1 MRDFFPEK
9 FKDINIISC
18 HPGWSVTPGV
28 RDSISDFVKYSGGEK
43 TWRTHEQAVL
53 GIATNLLCKGS

>member
-43 TWRTHEQAVL
+43 TWRTHE
-53 GIATNLLCKGS
+53 